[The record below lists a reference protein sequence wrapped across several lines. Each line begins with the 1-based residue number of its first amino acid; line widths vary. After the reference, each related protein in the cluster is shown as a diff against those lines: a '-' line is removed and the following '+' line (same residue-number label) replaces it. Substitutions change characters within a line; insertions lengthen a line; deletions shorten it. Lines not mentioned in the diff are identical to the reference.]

1 MAFALSPLAS
11 MHRRLTD
18 ANRKSGATP
27 FRYCPIPRCM
37 LFADTMSC
45 IPGLDP
51 KEETSRVQPNSSL
64 IQMASFGG

>member
-18 ANRKSGATP
+18 ANRKRGATP
-27 FRYCPIPRCM
+27 SRYCPIPRCM

-45 IPGLDP
+45 IPGRDRN
-51 KEETSRVQPNSSL
+51 ERTSRVQPNFSL
-64 IQMASFGG
+64 IQMASFDG